1 MTALLFLLFGFC
13 GLNTPVIELDD
24 PDDEKIEIYVEEAEF
39 HILIAGFYVIDDS
52 LKLIDTLGLVSYT
65 MEITGFSKNTD
76 TLSTIKSDT
85 FNIKNINGAIVST
98 TVDKRDTLHVSLTIF
113 KDTLVVDSRKITWIR
128 PMTKLELASQK
139 ATEQVR
145 KKFHSEIEID
155 GLIIDQSRTKSGRDF
170 YELFYNEWRPPRDA
184 SGYTIHII
192 EEPARGRSTIIHVMV
207 NEHTVYKRFLQTRYD
222 VIEEMAES
230 AIEATAQKLRL
241 LENIKSEI
249 QQGDLMGN
257 GIY

>member
-1 MTALLFLLFGFC
+1 MTLFLFLLLGFC
-13 GLNTPVIELDD
+13 GMDWSELELDD
-24 PDDEKIEIYVEEAEF
+24 PDDEKIEIYIEEAEF
-39 HILIAGFYVIDDS
+39 HILVAGFYVIDDS
-52 LKLIDTLGLVSYT
+52 LKLIDTSGLLSYSLNISGVSEN
-65 MEITGFSKNTD
+65 MD
-76 TLSTIKSDT
+76 TLSYIKSDT
-85 FNIKNINGAIVST
+85 FSVKNINGAIVST
-98 TVDKRDTLHVSLTIF
+98 TIDKRDTLFVSLAVF
-113 KDTLVVDSRKITWIR
+113 KDSLLIESRKITWIR

-139 ATEQVR
+139 ATERVR
-145 KKFHSEIEID
+145 KKFNSEIEID

-230 AIEATAQKLRL
+230 AIEATVQKLRL